1 MKILRYLKKY
11 WFCAMLAPIF
21 MVFEVLMDL
30 FQPRLMSKIVDEGVL
45 GGDMRTILTTGLL
58 MLGLVVIGGI
68 MGSMSSLTAGIA
80 SQSFSCDLRK
90 DVYKRV
96 MHLSFQQTDKF
107 TTGSLVTRLSNDI
120 TQAQDF
126 VAQALRMFV
135 RSGIMFAGGIVM
147 MLSLNVRFGKVIA
160 CALPVQVLI
169 IIFFLK
175 KANPLF
181 GQVQKKLDRVN
192 SVMQEN
198 VTGSR
203 VVKAYVREGYETERF
218 GEANTGLMEINL
230 KVQRLMASLPPTLMI
245 IMNLSVLAIIYI
257 GGLEVRA
264 QQIQVGQIMAAIT
277 YTTQIIMSMMMVAM
291 MFQSVSR
298 AKASIDRL
306 NEVLDT
312 VPVIEDGAGA
322 VTDEKGTVEFDNV
335 SFSYPGFEGKPILS
349 GISFKAKKGETIA
362 ILGAT
367 GSGKTSLVSLIPRFY
382 DTTGG
387 TVRIDGADVRS
398 YKIDDLRQK
407 IGFVLQKSE
416 LFSGTVAD
424 NIRWGNHDADDDE
437 VIRAAK
443 IAQADD
449 FVTSFANGY
458 KTVIGEKGSSLSGGQ
473 KQRLSIA
480 RAIIKK
486 PEILV
491 FDDSTSALD
500 LSTEARLHQSLKEN
514 LGDTT
519 VIMIAQRVASVK
531 NADRIL
537 VIEDGVIAASGTH
550 EELLENSRV
559 YQDIYNSQVKK
570 EGTK

>member
-11 WFCAMLAPIF
+11 WLAAMLAPIF
-21 MVFEVLMDL
+21 MMFEVLMDL

-45 GGDMRTILTTGLL
+45 GGDMRLIVVTGLT
-58 MLGLVVIGGI
+58 MLGLVIIGGLA
-68 MGSMSSLTAGIA
+68 GSLSSLAAGIA

-135 RSGIMFAGGIVM
+135 RSGLLFIGGIVM
-147 MLSLNVRFGKVIA
+147 MLSLNVQFGKVIA
-160 CALPVQVLI
+160 CVLPIQVVI

-181 GQVQKKLDRVN
+181 GQVQKRLDRVN

-198 VTGSR
+198 VSGSR
-203 VVKAYVREGYETERF
+203 VVKAYVREEYEKERF
-218 GEANTGLMEINL
+218 GGANDGLMQINL
-230 KVQRLMASLPPTLMI
+230 KVQRLMASLSPILMI
-245 IMNLSVLAIIYI
+245 IMNISVLAIIYI

-264 QQIQVGQIMAAIT
+264 QEIQVGQIMAAVT

-291 MFQSVSR
+291 VFQSVSR

-312 VPVIEDGAGA
+312 VPVIEDGEGA
-322 VTDEKGTVEFDNV
+322 EETCTGEIEFDNV

-349 GISFKAKKGETIA
+349 GISFTAKKGEMVA

-367 GSGKTSLVSLIPRFY
+367 GSGKTSLVNLIPRFY
-382 DTTGG
+382 DTTDG
-387 TVRIDGADVRS
+387 TVRVDGADVKS
-398 YKIDDLRQK
+398 YKLDELRKK

-437 VIRAAK
+437 VVRAAK

-449 FVTSFANGY
+449 FVSGFADGY

-500 LSTEARLHQSLKEN
+500 LSTEARLHKSLREN

-531 NADRIL
+531 NADKII
-537 VIEDGVIAASGTH
+537 VIENGVIAAEGTH
-550 EELLENSRV
+550 DELLENSRV
-559 YQDIYNSQVKK
+559 YRDIYNSQVK
-570 EGTK
+570 EGAK

>member
-11 WFCAMLAPIF
+11 WLAAMLAPIF
-21 MVFEVLMDL
+21 MMFEVLMDL

-45 GGDMRTILTTGLL
+45 GGDMRLIVVTGLT
-58 MLGLVVIGGI
+58 MLGLVIIGGLA
-68 MGSMSSLTAGIA
+68 GSLSSLAAGIA

-135 RSGIMFAGGIVM
+135 RSGLLFIGGIVM
-147 MLSLNVRFGKVIA
+147 MLSLNVQFGKVIA
-160 CALPVQVLI
+160 CMLPIQVVI

-181 GQVQKKLDRVN
+181 GQVQKRLDRVN

-198 VTGSR
+198 VSGSR
-203 VVKAYVREGYETERF
+203 VVKAYVREEYEKERF
-218 GEANTGLMEINL
+218 GGANDGLMQINL
-230 KVQRLMASLPPTLMI
+230 KVQRLMASLSPILMI
-245 IMNLSVLAIIYI
+245 IMNISVLAIIYI

-264 QQIQVGQIMAAIT
+264 QEIQVGQIMAAVT

-291 MFQSVSR
+291 VFQSVSR

-312 VPVIEDGAGA
+312 VPVIEDGEGA
-322 VTDEKGTVEFDNV
+322 EETCTGEIEFDNV

-349 GISFKAKKGETIA
+349 GISFTAKKGEMVA

-367 GSGKTSLVSLIPRFY
+367 GSGKTSLVNLIPRFY
-382 DTTGG
+382 DTTDG
-387 TVRIDGADVRS
+387 TVRVDGADVKS
-398 YKIDDLRQK
+398 YKLDELRKK

-424 NIRWGNHDADDDE
+424 NIRWGNHDADDGE
-437 VIRAAK
+437 VVRAAK

-449 FVTSFANGY
+449 FVSGFADGY

-500 LSTEARLHQSLKEN
+500 LSTEARLHKSLREN

-531 NADRIL
+531 NADKII
-537 VIEDGVIAASGTH
+537 VIENGVIAAEGTH
-550 EELLENSRV
+550 DELLENSRV
-559 YQDIYNSQVKK
+559 YRDIYNSQVK
-570 EGTK
+570 EGAK

>member
-11 WFCAMLAPIF
+11 WLAAMLAPIF
-21 MVFEVLMDL
+21 MMFEVLMDL

-45 GGDMRTILTTGLL
+45 GGDMRLIVVTGLT
-58 MLGLVVIGGI
+58 MLGLLLIGGI
-68 MGSMSSLTAGIA
+68 AGSLSSFAAGIA

-90 DVYKRV
+90 DVYKRI

-120 TQAQDF
+120 TQAQEF

-135 RSGIMFAGGIVM
+135 RSGLMFVGGIVM
-147 MLSLNVRFGKVIA
+147 MLSLNIQFGKVIA
-160 CALPVQVLI
+160 CVLPVQVVI

-181 GQVQKKLDRVN
+181 GQVQKRLDRVN

-198 VTGSR
+198 VSGSR
-203 VVKAYVREGYETERF
+203 VVKAYVREEYETERF
-218 GEANTGLMEINL
+218 GGANDGLMQINL
-230 KVQRLMASLPPTLMI
+230 KVHRLMAALMPVLMI
-245 IMNLSVLAIIYI
+245 IMNISVLAIIYI

-264 QQIQVGQIMAAIT
+264 QEIQVGQIMAAVT

-291 MFQSVSR
+291 VFQSISR

-312 VPVIEDGAGA
+312 VPVIEDGEGA
-322 VTDEKGTVEFDNV
+322 EETCIGEIEFDNV
-335 SFSYPGFEGKPILS
+335 SFAYPGFEGKSVLS
-349 GISFKAKKGETIA
+349 GISFTAKKGEMVA

-367 GSGKTSLVSLIPRFY
+367 GSGKTSLVNLIPRFY

-387 TVRIDGADVRS
+387 TVRVDGEDVRN
-398 YKIDDLRQK
+398 YKLDELRKK

-437 VIRAAK
+437 IVRAAK

-449 FVTSFANGY
+449 FVSGFADGY
-458 KTVIGEKGSSLSGGQ
+458 KTIIGEKGSSLSGGQ

-500 LSTEARLHQSLKEN
+500 LSTETRLHKSLREN

-519 VIMIAQRVASVK
+519 VIMIAQRVASVR
-531 NADRIL
+531 NADKIL
-537 VIEDGVIAASGTH
+537 VIENGVIAAEGTH
-550 EELLENSRV
+550 DELLENSRV
-559 YQDIYNSQVKK
+559 YRDIYNSQVK
-570 EGTK
+570 EGAK